1 MPDEGSPVRHLPQ
14 ACGVYVFRDSAM
26 DVLYVGKAKNL
37 AKRVASYFNPKK
49 TDLKNQQL
57 APLVRKIDYIH
68 CASER
73 EALIW
78 ERRLIREH
86 QPFFNA
92 MWKDDKSYP
101 YVNISMGEDFPRMR
115 VVRKKRRGQGRY
127 FGPYPKVS
135 MVRGLLRTLWKRKLF
150 PLRPCRYDFSLKNPL
165 AERKIKSCLYYH
177 TGECP
182 APCAKRVSR
191 KAYRHIAE
199 NAALFFS
206 GKFASLKRRFERSM
220 RAAAKTLDYEQAARM
235 RDHLQAIDHMGERVR
250 CREVR
255 PGKVDERIDRSRA
268 VTDLQQ
274 ALRLP
279 RPPHHI
285 ECFDISHLQGRSAA
299 GSMICFLGAA
309 PNKNH
314 YRRFRIKTVSGIDDF
329 ASIAEVVSRRYK
341 RLKSEKAALPDLV
354 LVDGGKGQLS
364 AARKALKTAKA
375 EIPLAALAKRKE
387 EVFVSGSRRS
397 IRLERRRPA
406 LRLLQRLRDEAHRFA
421 IAYNRLLRKKEL
433 LNEETSR

>member
-1 MPDEGSPVRHLPQ
+1 MPAGSPRHLPQ
-14 ACGVYVFRDSAM
+14 ACGVYVFRDAAM

-37 AKRVASYFNPKK
+37 AKRVASYFNPQKVG
-49 TDLKNQQL
+49 LKNQQL
-57 APLVRKIDYIH
+57 APLIRKIDYIH

-78 ERRLIREH
+78 ERRLIRKH
-86 QPFFNA
+86 QPFFNS

-101 YVNISMGEDFPRMR
+101 YVKLSMGEDFPRMR
-115 VVRKKRRGQGRY
+115 VVRKKRRDQGLY

-135 MVRGLLRTLWKRKLF
+135 MVRGLLRTLWKRRLF
-150 PLRPCRYDFSLKNPL
+150 PLRPCNYDFSVKKPL

-177 TGECP
+177 TKECP
-182 APCAKRVSR
+182 APCADRISR
-191 KAYRHIAE
+191 TAYRRIAE
-199 NAALFFS
+199 GAALFFS
-206 GKFASLKRRFERSM
+206 GRFASLKRRFERRM
-220 RAAAKTLDYEQAARM
+220 RTASRVQDYETAARM
-235 RDHLQAIDHMGERVR
+235 RDHLQAIAHMKERVR
-250 CREVR
+250 FQEIH
-255 PGKVDERIDRSRA
+255 PGRVAEHIDRSRA
-268 VTDLQQ
+268 VTDLQK

-285 ECFDISHLQGRSAA
+285 ECFDISHFQGRNAV
-299 GSMICFLGAA
+299 GSMICFSGAA

-329 ASIAEVVSRRYK
+329 ASMAEVVSRRYR
-341 RLKSEKAALPDLV
+341 RLKKEKTALPDLV

-364 AARKALKTAKA
+364 AASRALKTAKVK
-375 EIPLAALAKRKE
+375 IPLAALAKREE
-387 EVFVSGSRRS
+387 EVFVLGNRGS

-421 IAYNRLLRKKEL
+421 VTYNRLLRKKEL
-433 LNEETSR
+433 LNEKTSR